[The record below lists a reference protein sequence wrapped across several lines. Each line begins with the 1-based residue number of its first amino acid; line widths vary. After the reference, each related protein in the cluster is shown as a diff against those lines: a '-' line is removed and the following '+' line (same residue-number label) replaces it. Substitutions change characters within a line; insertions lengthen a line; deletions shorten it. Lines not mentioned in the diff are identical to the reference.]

1 VVVVEEAGVVVG
13 GALVVAGTGTAVVGE
28 IEGTVVAGG
37 TAVFAVVVEGG
48 AAASPDPSPDKITPK
63 TAP

>member
-37 TAVFAVVVEGG
+37 TAEVAVVVEG
-48 AAASPDPSPDKITPK
+48 ATASPDPSPDKITPK